1 MAASPNNDRNIPGI
15 HWLRAIFSVAVVAWH
30 INSFGA
36 SLIFSKAD
44 YRRHVFVFS
53 DLINF
58 HVLFLA
64 VPIFFLISCYLY
76 ARKNP
81 SVQYC
86 RKRLARFAMLAVFW
100 TIAGM
105 ACYGGHHMLSLLC
118 PKSLQA
124 FLTTVISA
132 AQTPYYFFVSL
143 IILTVVTHIASK
155 LSTRVNSMLFILAC
169 ALIFVLAKASI
180 AFSLPALNIFWSPM
194 NFVPYPFAAIVMARN
209 EARLFSGD
217 SRLFIIAAFFAA
229 AILASLYE
237 WRFGVNEIFFD
248 IQAFAMPAYARLSV
262 VFLSVSLF
270 AAVMT
275 RRIGTNRIIEFM
287 SGQSLA
293 LYCLHPI
300 ITIFAYRY
308 ITFPKI
314 QVPLFLFEF
323 ARLTAITLAC
333 YTVSLLYRKVAGIST
348 TQKTAVIDEY
358 K

>member
-1 MAASPNNDRNIPGI
+1 MAASPSNDQNIPGF

-36 SLIFSKAD
+36 SLLFSKTA

-81 SVQYC
+81 SFQYC

-100 TIAGM
+100 TMAGT
-105 ACYGGHHMLSLLC
+105 ALYDSHHMLSLLH

-143 IILTVVTHIASK
+143 MILTVATHIASR
-155 LSTRVNSMLFILAC
+155 LSTGVNSLLFILAC
-169 ALIFVLAKASI
+169 ALIFALAKASI

-194 NFVPYPFAAIVMARN
+194 NFMPYPFAAVVMARN
-209 EARLFSGD
+209 EERLFSGD
-217 SRLFIIAAFFAA
+217 SRLFIVAAFLTA
-229 AILASLYE
+229 AIFAGLYE
-237 WRFGVNEIFFD
+237 WRFDVNEIFFD

-275 RRIGTNRIIEFM
+275 RRIRTNRTIEFM

-293 LYCLHPI
+293 LYCLHPVI
-300 ITIFAYRY
+300 IIFAHRY
-308 ITFPKI
+308 ITFPKF

-323 ARLTAITLAC
+323 GRLTAIMLAC
-333 YTVSLLYRKVAGIST
+333 YTVSLIYRKVAEISA
-348 TQKTAVIDEY
+348 TQKTAAVDKY

>member
-36 SLIFSKAD
+36 SLLFSKTD

-58 HVLFLA
+58 HFLFLA

-81 SVQYC
+81 SIQYC
-86 RKRLARFAMLAVFW
+86 RKRLVRFALLAVFW
-100 TIAGM
+100 TMAGM
-105 ACYGGHHMLSLLC
+105 ALYDSHHMLSLLH

-143 IILTVVTHIASK
+143 MILTVVTHIASR

-169 ALIFVLAKASI
+169 AVIFALAKAAI
-180 AFSLPALNIFWSPM
+180 AFSLPALIVFWSPM
-194 NFVPYPFAAIVMARN
+194 NFMAYPFAAVVMARN
-209 EARLFSGD
+209 EARLFSED

-237 WRFGVNEIFFD
+237 WRFNVNEIFFD
-248 IQAFAMPAYARLSV
+248 IQAFAIPAYARLSV

-275 RRIGTNRIIEFM
+275 RRIRTNRIIEFM

-293 LYCLHPI
+293 LYCLHPVI
-300 ITIFAYRY
+300 IILAHRY
-308 ITFPKI
+308 ITFPKF
-314 QVPLFLFEF
+314 QAPLFIFEF

-333 YTVSLLYRKVAGIST
+333 YAVSLLYRKVAETST
-348 TQKTAVIDEY
+348 AQKTASIDEY